1 MERERI
7 KPGTRI
13 LVVIPHSGLIVP
25 EEIPPETLS
34 RELSALVRNIDW
46 HTEWLYD
53 FRDILDN
60 SQIIFP
66 YCSLILEANRCPRD
80 LDSALPL
87 KDVLGRPVYRR
98 GREPDTDL
106 RQRMAVKY
114 LDPFQAAVGEAIAA
128 GADFFLEGHSTVSAR
143 GMVDHQIDLMN
154 VQVSPCGDSPRRF
167 CPDTLIQAYAEE
179 LKKRLPETMVT
190 INASEYLSVYGHIC
204 AQHSIDAPGRVGRK
218 APGIIQETNQRLYL
232 NPDGTPNILNLNRL
246 RRAFA
251 ESIRA
256 VLSTG
261 AGP

>member
-1 MERERI
+1 MSGRMEREKIR
-7 KPGTRI
+7 PGRRI

-25 EEIPPETLS
+25 EEIPPEALS
-34 RELSALVRNIDW
+34 GDLWAVARNIDW

-60 SQIIFP
+60 TQIIFP

-80 LDSALPL
+80 LDSAVPL
-87 KDVLGRPVYRR
+87 KDVLGRPVYRG

-106 RQRMAVKY
+106 RQKMAGKY
-114 LDPFQAAVGEAIAA
+114 LDPFQAAVGAAIEA

-143 GMVDHQIDLMN
+143 GMADHQIDLMN
-154 VQVSPCGDSPRRF
+154 VQLSLCGESPRRF
-167 CPDTLIQAYAEE
+167 CPDALIEAYAEE
-179 LKKRLPETMVT
+179 LRKQLPEALIT

-204 AQHSIDAPGRVGRK
+204 AEHSIDAPGRVGRK
-218 APGIIQETNQRLYL
+218 APAILQETNQRLYL
-232 NPDGTPNILNLNRL
+232 NPDGTPDIRNLNRL

-256 VLSTG
+256 ILSI
-261 AGP
+261 